1 MMGLNEWDNGGWY
14 GEDVD
19 FSASCINR
27 EVRNSENI
35 RVANERIKEYGAT
48 GMFKHLLKKTM
59 TLYNDSTFAFGNE
72 GNFYVAIASWDNVF
86 VNQLRR
92 VFFNTGDLYIYSSS
106 LRQLVWV
113 FVLFAML
120 ISIGNKT
127 DSSTKRVTLFAIAG
141 ITLFELLFEV
151 WARYLFI
158 YVPLYIVMAI
168 EGIQC
173 TNNYVKE
180 KLNR

>member
-1 MMGLNEWDNGGWY
+1 M
-14 GEDVD
+14 
-19 FSASCINR
+19 
-27 EVRNSENI
+27 
-35 RVANERIKEYGAT
+35 KESKN
-48 GMFKHLLKKTM
+48 MVLLVCLSICSK
-59 TLYNDSTFAFGNE
+59 
-72 GNFYVAIASWDNVF
+72 
-86 VNQLRR
+86 
-92 VFFNTGDLYIYSSS
+92 
-106 LRQLVWV
+106 RQLVWV

-151 WARYLFI
+151 RARYLFI